1 MVRARAVQRRL
12 EREAQIEAFGRA
24 LRQTFADLAAE
35 PLPDPLRELL
45 ERLDDLERR
54 DRQRVPLAND

>member
-1 MVRARAVQRRL
+1 L

-35 PLPDPLRELL
+35 PLPDALRELL